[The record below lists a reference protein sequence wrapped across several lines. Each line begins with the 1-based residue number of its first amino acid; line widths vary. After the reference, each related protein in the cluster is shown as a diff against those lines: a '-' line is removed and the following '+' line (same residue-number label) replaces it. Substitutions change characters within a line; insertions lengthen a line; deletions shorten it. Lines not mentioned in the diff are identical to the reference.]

1 MATGIRP
8 QRKRE
13 ERGLPPSPRGQA
25 SWDGDHM
32 QILLFF
38 MAPLSADTLVTLEKL
53 IPFSI

>member
-38 MAPLSADTLVTLEKL
+38 MVPLSADTLVTLEKL